1 MLATTLIILVIGQ
14 QPSDPSTLAFERALH
29 GVLGA
34 NAKIEVHALPEDP
47 PDEASVA
54 QAASSDGLVELV
66 WASDG
71 RKARVHCYVVREG
84 RWVDREISFG
94 AATASPEREAAER
107 GRLLGFAV
115 GTMFAEEAALEAPP
129 TADVTKPAPPAPSTR
144 PKAHEAN
151 ETHEANEAPT
161 RDIGPAAR
169 ERSARAAESGRRLEF
184 AGIAS
189 VGLHGEDSG
198 LGASAGLRLA
208 WAGPIWARLFVA
220 GRGGNIE
227 LAETTTGTAMLGA
240 GLAFAALPPAERF
253 QLGLRIDAF
262 GSYFGASHLSDDDV
276 TAAHRSRW
284 LPGGD
289 LVAEAGVHL
298 VGRTGLFLGGGVEA
312 VVGRTDI
319 YTHGNKVA
327 VVPPFRAVGE
337 FGFRTPF

>member
-1 MLATTLIILVIGQ
+1 VLATTLIILVIGQ

-34 NAKIEVHALPEDP
+34 SAKIEVHALPEDP
-47 PDEASVA
+47 PDDASAA
-54 QAASSDGLVELV
+54 QAAGSDGLVELV

-115 GTMFAEEAALEAPP
+115 GTMFAEEAALEAPSTSDDP
-129 TADVTKPAPPAPSTR
+129 KPAPPVPSTR
-144 PKAHEAN
+144 SKAHEA
-151 ETHEANEAPT
+151 HEAHEVPT
-161 RDIGPAAR
+161 RDVAPAAR
-169 ERSARAAESGRRLEF
+169 ERSARADSGRRLEF

-189 VGLHGEDSG
+189 VGVRGEASG

-208 WAGPIWARLFVA
+208 WLGPIWARLFVA
-220 GRGGNIE
+220 GRGGNVE
-227 LAETTTGTAMLGA
+227 LAETTTGTALFGA
-240 GLAFAALPPAERF
+240 GLALAALPPAERF

-276 TAAHRSRW
+276 TPAHRSRW

-298 VGRTGLFLGGGVEA
+298 VGKTGLFLGGGVEA
-312 VVGRTDI
+312 VAGRTDI